1 MNKINVTA
9 LDEYN
14 RKAYAIVLLAVTG
27 ACQAAGILYTLM
39 KCLGFFPT
47 VNWTALIIFDVTCL
61 IYLAAAIFFIR
72 TGYDDNGLVESS
84 KLMQAKVFLVIIMFI
99 QFNFILYMIPS
110 TEFWAFAFLFT
121 VATALFLDHKMVLV
135 TSAEIILSLAVSW
148 IVRQD
153 ILLPA
158 RDALF
163 IPNMVN
169 RIVCVILSLGFIWFF
184 TWLVECFLVRAKK
197 DEMQKNNERVQ
208 NMLSSVSGLSERL
221 GETVS
226 ALSGISS
233 NESASAEELSA
244 TSETLLSSNTELR
257 RRSEDSMENLTELQK
272 WENIVEEQM
281 GKVKS
286 GSGELLDKTRAN
298 EEKLQQ
304 LKGIN
309 EDVAVSMGHTNQIAE
324 KLSDAVKE
332 IDVTLNII
340 SGISSSINLLALNA
354 SIEAARAG
362 EAGKGFAVVATEVGN
377 LANETKESLDQV
389 TQVIERVQENV
400 SEMTRYVEE
409 NSEKLDT
416 QNRFFNEVFTA
427 IQDTMRIIHISI
439 DSITSMGDAHDK
451 QSEVIKNT
459 VQINEGIAEGIQR
472 ENDEFSNIN
481 QMVEGNTSDIVN
493 MTEQMS
499 VLNQM
504 VDKMNDL
511 LTLE

>member
-439 DSITSMGDAHDK
+439 DSITLMGDAHDK